1 VLRALVLIACAVSL
15 LGGPATA
22 SADPAGQGDA
32 VFAIGKCFDPSQP
45 PQQRPGSFAYNC
57 DTTGVMENMTWT
69 SWGPDGARGTG
80 TDSAVECKPNCAE
93 GTRLFNPIVV
103 HAWNASAPTSSA
115 CPPDVQF
122 YSDLTIA
129 YPQGVPPWI
138 APGTTWSPG
147 TDFVTVD
154 GMPAVHFS
162 GLTPTCGPIS
172 NSADR

>member
-15 LGGPATA
+15 FAGPTPA

-32 VFAIGKCFDPSQP
+32 VFAI
-45 PQQRPGSFAYNC
+45 
-57 DTTGVMENMTWT
+57 
-69 SWGPDGARGTG
+69 DGARGTG

-115 CPPDVQF
+115 CPPGVQF

-129 YPQGVPPWI
+129 YPHGVPPWI
-138 APGTTWSPG
+138 TPGTTWSPG

-162 GLTPTCGPIS
+162 GLTPSCGPIS